1 MRESFERLL
10 RDLTLVTLALAI
22 AIGWSLI
29 QVAEGFAALIS
40 GLLYEISDEGPA
52 PNFFAPYGLTEW
64 GGVLTWEVGGRV
76 LTFGS
81 LVVGLVQLAVVLVVA
96 AFVYRRFRT
105 NTPVENSGTVVD

>member
-1 MRESFERLL
+1 MRESFDCLL

-29 QVAEGFAALIS
+29 QVAEGFAALVS
-40 GLLYEISDEGPA
+40 GLLYEIGDEGPA

-76 LTFGS
+76 LSFGA
-81 LVVGLVQLAVVLVVA
+81 LVVGLIQLGVVLVVA
-96 AFVYRRFRT
+96 ALIYRRFR
-105 NTPVENSGTVVD
+105 NHSADDDRFVKPS